1 MATVVH
7 RALDGSHVSFSVDAD
22 LGAPLTAF
30 GFAFPRGWRVSHAF
44 NLYPGSRCDELLGL
58 MDVSY
63 PEIEY
68 RIHDEIPLKDGRLR
82 LAHVRRP
89 VATGGT
95 REYTFA
101 AWEDDHASLSTA
113 IYGKVKEAR
122 ALFEALEFSP
132 SGGSIAVHSPI
143 DQSIRPLRCLKEI
156 PGHGL
161 LEISP
166 RVPTVDATLPLTAG
180 APVAG
185 GELYERTA
193 RAPVYVLVT
202 ETAAVTISAFATGQ
216 DPRALAESLYV
227 RWSDQT
233 ARAVA

>member
-7 RALDGSHVSFSVDAD
+7 RALDGSHVALTVDAD

-30 GFAFPRGWRVSHAF
+30 GFAFPRGWRVSHPF
-44 NLYPGSRCDELLGL
+44 NLFSGSRCDELLGL
-58 MDVSY
+58 MEVSY

-101 AWEDDHASLSTA
+101 AWEDDHASLSSA
-113 IYGKVKEAR
+113 VYGTVEDAR
-122 ALFEALEFSP
+122 ALFEALDFSP
-132 SGGSIAVHSPI
+132 SEGSIAVHSPI
-143 DQSIRPLRCLKEI
+143 DHSIRPLRCLKEI

-161 LEISP
+161 LEITP
-166 RVPTVDATLPLTAG
+166 RVPSVEATLPLAAG
-180 APVAG
+180 VRAAG

-202 ETAAVTISAFATGQ
+202 ETAAVTISAFAPGQ
-216 DPRALAESLYV
+216 DARALAENLDV
-227 RWSDQT
+227 RWSAPR